1 MHTWQFAHEV
11 EITQIVTL
19 GASSLKNKYF
29 ATRDRKGHVK
39 IWSSTNHPD
48 KLFSL
53 FNFDADEE
61 ALAPLQPKPEPVE
74 EKVVVKRKK
83 NEDGEDEEEEEEEEV
98 PEEEEEADKKPK
110 GPVREIAPVL
120 IGAPEACDKDR
131 MIEVIW
137 SGFNVNSTALLCA
150 TSNIEMQTVICCV
163 YFKQNKRVILKTF
176 KNKEHPT
183 CVFQG
188 ANSILFVGTEK
199 GMIEF
204 WSFEDDTMLKQ
215 MEAHCDS
222 AAGISQIIEL
232 KNPGS
237 LITRGASGERKKFLV
252 TTAFDKPEFKMWTFD

>member
-19 GASSLKNKYF
+19 GAYSLKNKYF

-74 EKVVVKRKK
+74 EKVVKK
-83 NEDGEDEEEEEEEEV
+83 KKVLNEDGEEED
-98 PEEEEEADKKPK
+98 PEEEEAEEEAEEDEEVKKPK
-110 GPVREIAPVL
+110 GPVKEIAPIL
-120 IGAPEACDKDR
+120 IGAPEACEKDR

-150 TSNIEMQTVICCV
+150 TSFCEKQTVVCCV

-199 GMIEF
+199 GRIEF
-204 WSFEDDTMLKQ
+204 WNFEDDTMIKD
-215 MEAHCDS
+215 MEAH
-222 AAGISQIIEL
+222 
-232 KNPGS
+232 
-237 LITRGASGERKKFLV
+237 
-252 TTAFDKPEFKMWTFD
+252 